1 MKIALVARG
10 CNTGLGTMSWE
21 FARHLKPHKTLV
33 IRMHKKRP
41 YFPDRFGT
49 VGKNVRVCPV
59 GQMPEGDMD
68 WLLAGTDLLLT
79 IETPYQWALYKKA
92 KRENVKTIMIPMYE
106 GLPSVVPYDPD
117 LYVCPSEIDMDYVGD
132 KPKVL
137 LPCPIAL
144 DRLPYRKRQKAKVF
158 VFHNGRGGGRGGDRN
173 GAKEFFQALKYV
185 KSDIKVIVYTQVAI
199 EEKMDSR
206 VELRYGNF
214 KNYWDIWE
222 DGDVFVHPHKFDG
235 LSLPIQ
241 EAVACG
247 MPVITTKFYPF
258 TEWLPDEWMFEPN
271 PSEEAVIFTRKIPY
285 YTFDPKVLA
294 KKIDEFAARDI
305 SKDSDKAIEIARS
318 RSWEKLLPKYL
329 KEFEKLCN
337 I

>member
-1 MKIALVARG
+1 
-10 CNTGLGTMSWE
+10 
-21 FARHLKPHKTLV
+21 
-33 IRMHKKRP
+33 
-41 YFPDRFGT
+41 
-49 VGKNVRVCPV
+49 
-59 GQMPEGDMD
+59 
-68 WLLAGTDLLLT
+68 
-79 IETPYQWALYKKA
+79 
-92 KRENVKTIMIPMYE
+92 
-106 GLPSVVPYDPD
+106 VVPYDPD